1 MPNGALFAQDWA
13 GQALNATDQEGGRM
27 VLGEGFHG
35 GNPVQGGID
44 P

>member
-1 MPNGALFAQDWA
+1 MPNGAFFDQQWA
-13 GQALNATDQEGGRM
+13 GQALDATDEEGGRM
-27 VLGEGFHG
+27 VLGVGFHG